1 MTYEQFMEYR
11 KLKSK
16 KDKDEFYQKCVEE
29 NLRVRKRAKF
39 VLDKDWL
46 SVYDIRELLE
56 YMKFNKLEK
65 TNNRLENYNGITLPK
80 SEKKKFRTLNGV
92 FNQILHR
99 IKNWNENQK
108 NQLTF

>member
-1 MTYEQFMEYR
+1 MISTEEKYYSLITGHS
-11 KLKSK
+11 LKRNFFPNYK
-16 KDKDEFYQKCVEE
+16 KYLNYLIKEHY
-29 NLRVRKRAKF
+29 
-39 VLDKDWL
+39 
-46 SVYDIRELLE
+46 
-56 YMKFNKLEK
+56 NKLEK

-80 SEKKKFRTLNGV
+80 SEKKKFRTLNGA